1 MSLVEKK
8 RKSRT
13 VLIAE
18 RVKEKVMDYLYTL
31 YLTDEQLGIADAVL
45 DIFIKF
51 FEEELEKKEV
61 KKA

>member
-31 YLTDEQLGIADAVL
+31 YMTDEQLGIADAVL

-51 FEEELEKKEV
+51 FEEELENERR

>member
-13 VLIAE
+13 VLLAE

-31 YLTDEQLGIADAVL
+31 YMTDEQLGIADAVL

-51 FEEELEKKEV
+51 FEEELENERR

>member
-18 RVKEKVMDYLYTL
+18 RVKEKVMDYLYIL

-51 FEEELEKKEV
+51 LQEELENERR

>member
-13 VLIAE
+13 VLVAE

-31 YLTDEQLGIADAVL
+31 YLTDEQLSLADAALSV
-45 DIFIKF
+45 FIKF
-51 FEEELEKKEV
+51 FEEELENERR